1 MDLASV
7 STTELLKELTRR
19 ARCDAISTPKRTI
32 FVGPPGAGKG
42 TQAPIIKDEY
52 CLCHLS
58 TGDML
63 REAGNFFI
71 TFYIYYIYYY
81 RIFNF
86 ALKYKI

>member
-1 MDLASV
+1 MDLTTI
-7 STTELLKELTRR
+7 STNELLKEITRR
-19 ARCDAISTPKRTI
+19 SRCNAITTQKRTI

-63 REAGNFFI
+63 REAG
-71 TFYIYYIYYY
+71 
-81 RIFNF
+81 IFLF
-86 ALKYKI
+86 A